1 LQIIADEC
9 GKIKQAFSYVLHL
22 VTCKIMNV
30 LIVPDLKIQLGKIIF
45 DGTIFKESLIFKL
58 FQVFLIDIDRKD
70 NGACGYHRRPIF

>member
-1 LQIIADEC
+1 
-9 GKIKQAFSYVLHL
+9 
-22 VTCKIMNV
+22 MNV